1 MKLQDLL
8 RDESLKKLVEEKLAA
23 GEKFELI
30 SLETGEKMVFGEQH
44 DQSTNG

>member
-1 MKLQDLL
+1 MTLQDLMN
-8 RDESLKKLVEEKLAA
+8 EENVKKLVEEKLAA

-44 DQSTNG
+44 EQSTNG

>member
-1 MKLQDLL
+1 MTLQKLLN
-8 RDESLKKLVEEKLAA
+8 EEVVKKLVEEKLVA

-44 DQSTNG
+44 EKSTNG

>member
-1 MKLQDLL
+1 MLQKLLN
-8 RDESLKKLVEEKLAA
+8 EEHVKKLIEEKLAA

-44 DQSTNG
+44 QQSTNG

>member
-1 MKLQDLL
+1 MKLLSLL
-8 RDESLKKLVEEKLAA
+8 NEEHVKKLVEEKLAA

-44 DQSTNG
+44 EQSTNG